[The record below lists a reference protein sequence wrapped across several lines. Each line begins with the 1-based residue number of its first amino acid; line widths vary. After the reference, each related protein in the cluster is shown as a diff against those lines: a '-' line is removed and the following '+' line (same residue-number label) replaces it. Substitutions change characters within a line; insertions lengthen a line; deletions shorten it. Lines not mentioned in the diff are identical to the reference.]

1 MIAIV
6 EYIHITEKIGN
17 VYLIKR
23 VHNMNEIVKNWL
35 IELYEREIE
44 EIKGTISNE
53 NLWMIG
59 SKTKEEEQMH
69 VDNMANLNEYIATL
83 KTLLNDI
90 KEVK

>member
-44 EIKGTISNE
+44 EIKGTISN
-53 NLWMIG
+53 NRLCIL
-59 SKTKEEEQMH
+59 SAANEEEERMFIQ
-69 VDNMANLNEYIATL
+69 NEM
-83 KTLLNDI
+83 DMR
-90 KEVK
+90 E